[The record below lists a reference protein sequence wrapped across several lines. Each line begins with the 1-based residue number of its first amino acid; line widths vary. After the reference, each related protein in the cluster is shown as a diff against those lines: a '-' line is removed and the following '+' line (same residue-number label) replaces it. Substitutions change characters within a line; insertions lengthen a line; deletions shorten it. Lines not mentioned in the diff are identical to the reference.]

1 MAFLKFAIAFLLA
14 ASTSALH
21 SRAFPGNH
29 HTEPDW
35 QILVGK
41 QNTSVKPASI
51 SDNGELSGGR
61 GTVDITDINER
72 ITKVCVNT
80 TYDFVGAHFT
90 ANESEKFFGVWE
102 YPFDANLDNAGV
114 SFDFKGVGYAEG
126 VNWANARAPFFFSDG
141 GWAVY
146 ADTLAMG
153 SFNFSVSGHAQF
165 IFNTSSLV
173 YYIIQSDHKVDQSLK
188 GILKDYATISNTI
201 GMPPDSSFGPTFWS
215 DNFEQDF
222 HEGVT
227 NAEENYYDVVNHLY
241 DNRIHATAMFADRPY
256 GTGNYSF
263 GNFDFDPVFYPYPRD
278 FIANLS
284 SWGFDFQ
291 VWVANRAF
299 YQTELFNASDENDWL
314 FSGIDPIFFRGPA
327 LNLSIPE
334 AYEYFKK
341 GLEYFPSVGVKGY
354 KIDRGEEEEMP
365 VYEQN
370 IQMALFEQLCYET
383 MIEKWGEE
391 VFYNFARSVV
401 DRSRSTTAVWNGD
414 SWANF
419 TGLAYTV
426 ASGIRSGLIGF
437 SQWGSDTGGYI
448 RLPDQPSEE
457 VWARWMWFSAFS
469 PVYEIM
475 IGTNHTPWYP
485 PYSNDLVQI
494 LKQTTDVHHEL
505 MPTIKSYTYQ
515 AHKTGIPVMRAAFLE
530 AQGDPKAFEIKD
542 AYFFGDDLYIAPI
555 VTAGGE
561 RSIYFPNAGRRY
573 LEYFRKQEVYEASTT
588 KNVSVDT
595 KTVPAYVLE
604 GAIIVK
610 GDIFQGN
617 NKWTKDWMPFLT
629 IEIYPSP
636 KVEAKQFS
644 YYTGS
649 NTEVM
654 INVQTDAAKR
664 TVKVE
669 YGSLEVEGTI
679 VLFTKYG
686 NRSVDLSVEGGT
698 ASFENVASLFD
709 DS

>member
-1 MAFLKFAIAFLLA
+1 MAFLKFATAYFLLA
-14 ASTSALH
+14 ASSSATH
-21 SRAFPGNH
+21 SPAFPGYHN
-29 HTEPDW
+29 TEPGW
-35 QILVGK
+35 EILVGR
-41 QNTSVKPASI
+41 QNTSVKPAWI
-51 SDNGELSGGR
+51 SDNGELNGGR

-102 YPFDANLDNAGV
+102 YPFEGNLDNSGI

-126 VNWANARAPFFFSDG
+126 VNWANARAPFFFSDA

-165 IFNTSSLV
+165 IFNTSSLAF
-173 YYIIQSDHKVDQSLK
+173 YIIKSDHKNGHSLK
-188 GILKDYATISNTI
+188 GILEDYATISNTI

-241 DNRIHATAMFADRPY
+241 DNKIHATSMFADRPY

-263 GNFDFDPVFYPYPRD
+263 GNFDFDPVFYPNPEQ

-299 YQTELFNASDENDWL
+299 YQTDLFNASDENGWL
-314 FSGIDPIFFRGPA
+314 FPGINPIFFRGPA

-370 IQMALFEQLCYET
+370 VQVALFEQLCYET

-448 RLPDQPSEE
+448 RVSDQPSEE

-485 PYSNDLVQI
+485 PYSNDLVRV

-561 RSIYFPNAGRRY
+561 RSIYFPNTGRRY
-573 LEYFRKQEVYEASTT
+573 LEYFEKTELHEASTT

-595 KTVPAYVLE
+595 KAIPAYVLE

-617 NKWTKDWMPFLT
+617 NKWTKDWKPFLT

-649 NTEVM
+649 DTEVM
-654 INVQTDAAKR
+654 INVRTDAAKR

-669 YGSLEVEGTI
+669 YGSLGVEGTI

-686 NRSVDLSVEGGT
+686 NMSVGLSAEGGT

-709 DS
+709 D